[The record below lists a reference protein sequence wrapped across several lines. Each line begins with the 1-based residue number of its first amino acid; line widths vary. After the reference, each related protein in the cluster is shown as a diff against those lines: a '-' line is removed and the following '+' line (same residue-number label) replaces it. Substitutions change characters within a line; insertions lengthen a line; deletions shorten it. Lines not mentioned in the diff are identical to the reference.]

1 MPSVSKE
8 ASKGLDKRILIV
20 DDEAKLRAMLRM
32 ILENRHYEV
41 VEAAN
46 GREAIAETSCSKPDL
61 ILMDVMMPV
70 MDGLESC
77 RQIRRFSAC
86 PIIMLTAKGE
96 DYDQVFGLESGADD
110 YIVKPFNT
118 AVLIARIEAALRRA
132 KGVDLSMVSVG
143 EIIIDI
149 DAHGVTLAGGNIDLS
164 RKEYDLLLYFCKNKE
179 ISLSRSQILETV
191 WGYDY
196 IGTESTVDTHVNRLR
211 KKLGIY
217 GKYVKTMRGFGYRFE
232 VDHEA

>member
-1 MPSVSKE
+1 MQNGGNHSMETK
-8 ASKGLDKRILIV
+8 KILIV
-20 DDEAKLRAMLRM
+20 DDDPKLRAMLRM
-32 ILENRHYEV
+32 ILENRRYEV
-41 VEAAN
+41 VESAN
-46 GREAIAETSCSKPDL
+46 GYEAIAETSRSAPDL

-77 RQIRRFSAC
+77 RAIRKFSTC

-118 AVLIARIEAALRRA
+118 AVLMARIEAALRRA
-132 KGVDLSMVSVG
+132 KGVALSMVSVG
-143 EIIIDI
+143 QVTIDI
-149 DAHGVTLAGGNIDLS
+149 DAHGVAIAGEEVDFS
-164 RKEYDLLLYFCKNKE
+164 RKEYDLLLYFCENKE
-179 ISLSRSQILETV
+179 LSLSRTQILETV

-211 KKLGIY
+211 KKLGVY
-217 GKYVKTMRGFGYRFE
+217 GRYLKTMRGFGYRFE
-232 VDHEA
+232 ADHEA